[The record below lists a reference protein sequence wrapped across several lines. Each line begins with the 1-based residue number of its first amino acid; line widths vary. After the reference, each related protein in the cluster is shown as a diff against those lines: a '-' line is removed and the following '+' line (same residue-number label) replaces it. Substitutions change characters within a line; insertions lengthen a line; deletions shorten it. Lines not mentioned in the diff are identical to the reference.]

1 MGARRDDEE
10 FADPLEQAPD
20 PAPQPPAQAQT
31 AETLQALEQALAAL
45 PPRQRQAFLLR
56 NFEGL
61 DVAIDGT
68 RDGLF
73 RGQREDA
80 LFSGAADVARAL
92 GGILDMNEDLDPA
105 DVEFARRTRA
115 LLEDSAASLPART
128 RSRLT
133 RSRHAA
139 LARYSAAGG
148 TRTSAASWQRWLP
161 AGAISAAVLVALL
174 MQGNAAAVSA
184 SRCRPA
190 RRRPRAATTWSL
202 LADRDALELA
212 QDQDGA
218 TTDVD
223 YEFYGWAVGAANDA
237 DGGVGT

>member
-1 MGARRDDEE
+1 
-10 FADPLEQAPD
+10 
-20 PAPQPPAQAQT
+20 
-31 AETLQALEQALAAL
+31 
-45 PPRQRQAFLLR
+45 
-56 NFEGL
+56 
-61 DVAIDGT
+61 
-68 RDGLF
+68 
-73 RGQREDA
+73 
-80 LFSGAADVARAL
+80 
-92 GGILDMNEDLDPA
+92 MNEDLAPA

-133 RSRHAA
+133 RSRHVA
-139 LARYSAAGG
+139 LERYSAAGG
-148 TRTSAASWQRWLP
+148 TLTSAVSWRRWLP

-174 MQGNAAAVSA
+174 MQGTQLPFPMPMQASAQTAASGDDLE
-184 SRCRPA
+184 
-190 RRRPRAATTWSL
+190 L

-218 TTDVD
+218 TADVD